1 MRTRTRTACA
11 GLALLP
17 LAACTPGGAA
27 EAGPPRPEITVLAAA
42 SLTDVFTELGE
53 QFEQQRHV
61 TVTFSFGASSALAQ
75 QVVSGAPA
83 DVLATASPATMALVV
98 DDGAAVSPR
107 VFARN
112 RLQIAVPAGN
122 PGGVSGLADLA
133 REELTIALCSPE
145 VPCGAA
151 SEQVLAAAGLIGAP
165 DTLEQDVRA
174 VLSKV
179 RLDEVDAALVY
190 RTDVRAAG
198 DDVEGITVPEADSVV
213 LDYPVAAL
221 RDSEPADAASA
232 FVDFVLSDDA
242 QQVLG
247 RAGFDPA

>member
-1 MRTRTRTACA
+1 MNRARTACA
-11 GLALLP
+11 ALALLP
-17 LAACTPGGAA
+17 LAACADGGGTA
-27 EAGPPRPEITVLAAA
+27 EAGAPRPELTVLAAA

-53 QFEQQRHV
+53 RFEQQQDV
-61 TVTFSFGASSALAQ
+61 DVTFSFGASSALAQ

-83 DVLATASPATMALVV
+83 DVLATASPATMAVVV
-98 DDGAAVSPR
+98 DDGAVASPQ

-122 PGGVSGLADLA
+122 PGGVAGLADLA
-133 REELTIALCSPE
+133 RDELTIALCSPQ

-151 SEQVLAAAGLIGAP
+151 SEQVLAAAGLTGAP

-190 RTDVRAAG
+190 RTDVHAAG
-198 DDVEGITVPEADSVV
+198 DDVEGIAFAEADAVV
-213 LDYPVAAL
+213 LDYPLAAL
-221 RDSEPADAASA
+221 RDSGQADAAAA
-232 FVDFVLSDDA
+232 FVDFVRSDDA
-242 QQVLG
+242 QQVLA